1 MHWCEPMLNC
11 LDCFV
16 GIYTANKMMI
26 ALVGKY
32 TRIFNTKGVGQNSQ
46 HFYSH
51 SPVGRL
57 RCCVDSWAFAGVRA
71 SVAGD
76 CAPSRAR
83 RRSPARTCSRSRRC
97 RRSRPRSSHGRV
109 NAAAH
114 ADCTSTCS
122 ADPRDTPAR
131 WRTPRPP
138 PISRWRTPF
147 RDCLQTHNSDVMRC
161 LWVFYAHTR

>member
-32 TRIFNTKGVGQNSQ
+32 TRIFNTKGVGQNSHV
-46 HFYSH
+46 HFCAH

-97 RRSRPRSSHGRV
+97 RRSRPRSSHGPV
-109 NAAAH
+109 NAVGVALNRNRPPS
-114 ADCTSTCS
+114 CL
-122 ADPRDTPAR
+122 RDTHVIGCARRPRRLWR
-131 WRTPRPP
+131 WRRP
-138 PISRWRTPF
+138 SREI
-147 RDCLQTHNSDVMRC
+147 LENMGMVVI
-161 LWVFYAHTR
+161 LIL